1 MNAIITVVGGDKV
14 GIIAKVSAF
23 LAERNI
29 NIEDISQTILSGNF
43 VMMMMVNLSS
53 CSKALEEIKME
64 LSALGEALNVS
75 ISLMHEKVF
84 SAMHRI

>member
-29 NIEDISQTILSGNF
+29 NIDELG
-43 VMMMMVNLSS
+43 
-53 CSKALEEIKME
+53 KMT
-64 LSALGEALNVS
+64 
-75 ISLMHEKVF
+75 HF
-84 SAMHRI
+84 T